1 MSSEI
6 RIFSVEDRDG
16 WEAEHEDD
24 GLPSQSWRYAHA
36 LSASGIEPRLAVVRA
51 KGARM
56 LMPFFEREWR
66 GHRDIATV
74 PGLSGTSISPS
85 SVAPLSLW
93 RDYAAAQGW
102 VAGYIQ
108 LAPSVEASD
117 RLRGESLVTVN
128 SVFLLDLR
136 SGNPLRSAST
146 NVREKL
152 ARAAKLGAILI
163 DDRSL
168 AADSLKRLYPET
180 MRRVKAN
187 RSYDLSPA
195 TLERW
200 ALDPSSVLLAARLG
214 DMVDAVS
221 LFCVAGYTAE
231 YHLNA
236 STVRGRDLTVQLI
249 DAAITRLA
257 SAGVGLLNLGG
268 GVQPG
273 DGLYRF
279 KRRFNGTPRPLRAVC
294 QIYDQAQYDELCCQA
309 GSGVAG
315 DWFPA
320 YRTPP
325 ARSGH
330 LR

>member
-1 MSSEI
+1 MRNEI
-6 RIFSVEDRDG
+6 RILSVEDRDG
-16 WEAEHEDD
+16 WEAEHEDG

-56 LMPFFEREWR
+56 LMPFFEREWGGR
-66 GHRDIATV
+66 TDIATV
-74 PGLSGTSISPS
+74 PGLSGTSISPI

-93 RDYAAAQGW
+93 REYAAAQGW

-108 LAPSVEASD
+108 LAPSVEPID
-117 RLRGESLVTVN
+117 RLPGESAVTVN

-136 SGNPLRSAST
+136 SDNPLRFASP
-146 NVREKL
+146 NVRHKL
-152 ARAAKLGAILI
+152 ARAAKLGATLI

-187 RSYDLSPA
+187 RQYDFSAA

-200 ALDPSSVLLAARLG
+200 ALDPSSVVLAARIG
-214 DMVDAVS
+214 DTVDAVS
-221 LFCVAGYTAE
+221 LFCVAGRTAE

-236 STVRGRDLTVQLI
+236 STFRGRELTAQLI
-249 DAAITRLA
+249 AAAMTRLA
-257 SAGVGLLNLGG
+257 AAGVGLLNLGG
-268 GVQPG
+268 GVHPG
-273 DGLYRF
+273 DGVYRF
-279 KRRFNGTPRPLRAVC
+279 KQRFNGTPRPLQAVR
-294 QIYDQAQYDELCCQA
+294 QIYDHAQYDELCHRA
-309 GSGVAG
+309 GNAAAG

-325 ARSGH
+325 ARGGH
-330 LR
+330 R